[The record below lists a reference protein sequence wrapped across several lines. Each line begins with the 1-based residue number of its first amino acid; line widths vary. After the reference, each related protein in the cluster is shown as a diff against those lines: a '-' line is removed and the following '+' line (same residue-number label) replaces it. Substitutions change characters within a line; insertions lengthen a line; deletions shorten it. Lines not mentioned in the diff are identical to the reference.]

1 VFDSLTPDIL
11 GLKGGQEIMDLSGKV
26 AVVTGAASGIGL
38 AIAEKCVSEQMKVV
52 LADIEEDALELAA
65 DKLAQRGTVLAVPTD
80 VSVAESVDELRRQA
94 EAFGP
99 VHLVCNNAGVSSA
112 GPGAAWEKPIS
123 AWQWVLDVNLW
134 GVIHGIRA
142 FLPAM
147 VERDQGHIVNTASIA
162 GLLPLP
168 FAAPYTASKHAV
180 VGISLGLYN
189 ELAMRGSHVQVSV
202 LCPGWI
208 RTRIVDSE
216 RNWPDRLGVRPE
228 PDTNPMAQMFEAMM
242 RNFVDTGMDPAI
254 VAEQVLEAVRADRFW
269 VLPNADEFGPAIT
282 EIAASAVERRNPPI
296 AKLT

>member
-1 VFDSLTPDIL
+1 
-11 GLKGGQEIMDLSGKV
+11 MDLAGKV

-38 AIAEKCVSEQMKVV
+38 AIAKKCVSEHMKVV

-99 VHLVCNNAGVSSA
+99 VYLMCNNAGVSSA
-112 GPGAAWEKPIS
+112 GPGAAWEKPMS
-123 AWQWVLDVNLW
+123 AWQWVLEVNLW

-180 VGISLGLYN
+180 VGVSVCLYN
-189 ELAMRGSHVQVSV
+189 ELAMRGSQVHVSV

-208 RTRIVDSE
+208 RTRIIDSE
-216 RNWPDRLGVRPE
+216 RNWPDRLGALPE
-228 PDTNPMAQMFEAMM
+228 PDTNPMAQMFEAMVKQL
-242 RNFVDTGMDPAI
+242 VDAGMEPAI
-254 VAEQVLEAVRADRFW
+254 VAEQVLEAVRAARFW
-269 VLPNADEFGPAIT
+269 VLPNADDFGPVIKDL
-282 EIAASAVERRNPPI
+282 AASAVEGRNPSI

>member
-1 VFDSLTPDIL
+1 MI
-11 GLKGGQEIMDLSGKV
+11 DLSGKV

-52 LADIEEDALELAA
+52 LADVEEDALELAA

-162 GLLPLP
+162 GLLPMP
-168 FAAPYTASKHAV
+168 FAAPYAASKHAV
-180 VGISLGLYN
+180 VGISMSIYH
-189 ELAMRGSHVQVSV
+189 ELALRGSRVHVSV

-216 RNWPDRLGVRPE
+216 RNWPDRLGALPE
-228 PDTNPMAQMFEAMM
+228 HDTNQMAMMLEAMVKQL
-242 RNFVDTGMDPAI
+242 VDTGMDPVL
-254 VAEQVLEAVRADRFW
+254 VAEQVLDAVRAERFW
-269 VLPNADEFGPAIT
+269 VLPNADDLGPVIKDV
-282 EIAASAVERRNPPI
+282 AASAVEGRNPPM
-296 AKLT
+296 AQLT

>member
-1 VFDSLTPDIL
+1 
-11 GLKGGQEIMDLSGKV
+11 MDLSGKV
-26 AVVTGAASGIGL
+26 AVITGAASGIGL

-52 LADIEEDALELAA
+52 LADVEEDALELAA

-80 VSVAESVDELRRQA
+80 VSLAESVDELRRQA

-99 VHLVCNNAGVSSA
+99 VHLVCNNAGVSTA

-123 AWQWVLDVNLW
+123 AWQWVLGVNLW

-168 FAAPYTASKHAV
+168 FAAPYAASKHAV

-189 ELAMRGSHVQVSV
+189 ELAMRGSHVRVSV

-228 PDTNPMAQMFEAMM
+228 SDNDPMAQMLEGMM
-242 RNFVDTGMDPAI
+242 KHFVDTGMDPAD
-254 VAEQVLEAVRADRFW
+254 VAEQVLEAVRADQFW
-269 VLPNADEFGPAIT
+269 VLPNADELGPAIR
-282 EIAASAVERRNPPI
+282 EIAASAVERRNPPL